1 MIYRP
6 DVLTLGSY
14 RELSD
19 PDQRGIR
26 ERGRALLT
34 WGLVAVIT
42 VAFAVSITMLVLG
55 WSGGCSSCTRRER
68 QPAINPRFVCV
79 GWR

>member
-14 RELSD
+14 REPRR
-19 PDQRGIR
+19 PDQRGIG

-34 WGLVAVIT
+34 WALVAVIAA
-42 VAFAVSITMLVLG
+42 AFAASIMMLVLG
-55 WSGGCSSCTRRER
+55 W
-68 QPAINPRFVCV
+68 
-79 GWR
+79 